1 MGRSSRIGYRSRLF
15 LAVTLLLMTATPSPI
30 RSDDRRATAAAGSLQ
45 QPLAPGATFR
55 DCPLCPE
62 MVVVPAG
69 TFTMGGV
76 NDKTGKLGPRHEV
89 RIPQPF
95 AVGRFEVTL
104 TQWETC
110 VAKGGCRKGGNQWHQ
125 SIAIYG
131 RKPST
136 RWMYD
141 REYLPE
147 DVSWIRLPVPAA
159 YVDWKDAK
167 DYVTW
172 LSRTTGKTYRLLSEA
187 EWEYVARAGTKTR
200 WFCGTDRSCLD
211 AVAWYAANS
220 RNRTYPVGSKRANAF
235 GLHDIQGS
243 LWEWVEDCW
252 HPDYRGAPSDRS
264 AWTSGGDCSR
274 RVLRGGSWGS
284 TAWTLRIANRFGQ
297 SSFRNALIFGIRV
310 ARTLGQ

>member
-1 MGRSSRIGYRSRLF
+1 MKACSHIRLRS
-15 LAVTLLLMTATPSPI
+15 TLLLAVIGLSLAGTAVPI
-30 RSDDRRATAAAGSLQ
+30 RSDDRSAPVALVSRHT
-45 QPLAPGATFR
+45 PGAVFR

-69 TFTMGGV
+69 KFIMGEV
-76 NDKTGKLGPRHEV
+76 DDKTGRLGPRHEV
-89 RIPQPF
+89 HIPRPF

-104 TQWETC
+104 PQWQTC
-110 VAKGGCRKGGNQWHQ
+110 VVEGGCREGRQWRE
-125 SIAIYG
+125 SVRIYG

-147 DVSWIRLPVPAA
+147 DERWIRLPVP
-159 YVDWKDAK
+159 VVNVHWKDAK
-167 DYVTW
+167 AYVTW
-172 LSRTTGKTYRLLSEA
+172 LSRMTGNTYRLLSEA
-187 EWEYVARAGTKTR
+187 EWEYVARAGTNTR
-200 WFCGTDRSCLD
+200 WVCGGDPSCLD

-220 RNRTYPVGSKRANAF
+220 RNDTYPVGSKRANPF
-235 GLHDIQGS
+235 GLHDVHGS

-252 HPDYRGAPSDRS
+252 HPNYHGVPSDGS
-264 AWTSGGDCSR
+264 TWTSSGDCSR

-284 TAWTLRIANRFGQ
+284 TAWILRIANRFGQ
-297 SSFRNALIFGIRV
+297 SQWRNALNFGIRV